1 MTDKRTRRRFDRR
14 TRTLKKRT
22 WKKRPFLTTDLGRKV
37 GANYVPLLADYIA
50 GKRAEQPPP
59 PPRGLEHIIT
69 ALGPDELALSAL
81 GPLMEAVDRGID
93 YNDPSARQKLCAA
106 IGAALLTGRR

>member
-22 WKKRPFLTTDLGRKV
+22 WKNRPFLTTDLGRKV

-59 PPRGLEHIIT
+59 RRGAWNTSSPRWGQT
-69 ALGPDELALSAL
+69 SW
-81 GPLMEAVDRGID
+81 
-93 YNDPSARQKLCAA
+93 LCRPW
-106 IGAALLTGRR
+106 GR